1 MRATHP
7 LLATTLAA
15 FALASLSSPA
25 HAQRSSPGVTAARPA
40 PIGAPLRGHLVRA
53 NRAHR
58 HRAGSAYGP
67 NFYPDY
73 GPYDYTDDP
82 DVRENAPTRI
92 IMQTAAPAAPP
103 APAKIPEPLVMELR
117 GDHWVRLASTSA
129 EPNGAYFDLAAA
141 RTTPPP
147 APLPTA
153 VLVFRD
159 GHQEEA
165 ARYTIIGRTISIK
178 SDYWTTGS
186 WTRTIPLAQ
195 LDLPATLKL
204 NQSRGA
210 NFALP
215 SRPGEVMM
223 RP

>member
-1 MRATHP
+1 MRAH
-7 LLATTLAA
+7 LLSVATLSA
-15 FALASLSSPA
+15 FALASFSSPA
-25 HAQRSSPGVTAARPA
+25 RAQRSSGFAVAPTARRQA
-40 PIGAPLRGHLVRA
+40 IGAPLPGHLVRA
-53 NRAHR
+53 NRLRR
-58 HRAGSAYGP
+58 HHASSAYGP

-73 GPYDYTDDP
+73 SPYDYTDDP
-82 DVRENAPTRI
+82 DVRENTPAR
-92 IMQTAAPAAPP
+92 IMQTAAPATPP

-117 GDHWVRLASTSA
+117 EGHWVRLASTSA
-129 EPNGAYFDLAAA
+129 DPNGPYFDPGAA
-141 RTTPPP
+141 RTTLPH
-147 APLPTA
+147 APLPA
-153 VLVFRD
+153 AILVFRD

-178 SDYWTTGS
+178 SDYYATGS
-186 WTRTIPLAQ
+186 WTRTVPLAQ

-215 SRPGEVMM
+215 SRPGEIMM

>member
-7 LLATTLAA
+7 LLATTLTA
-15 FALASLSSPA
+15 FALTLLSSPVQ
-25 HAQRSSPGVTAARPA
+25 AQRGSGFTASRPA
-40 PIGAPLRGHLVRA
+40 PIGASLGGHLVRA

-73 GPYDYTDDP
+73 GPYDYADDQ
-82 DVRENAPTRI
+82 DARENAPTRI
-92 IMQTAAPAAPP
+92 IMQTVSKP
-103 APAKIPEPLVMELR
+103 APAPSPTKMSEPLVMELR

-129 EPNGAYFDLAAA
+129 EPNGPYFDPAAA
-141 RTTPPP
+141 RNIPPP
-147 APLPTA
+147 APLPA
-153 VLVFRD
+153 AILVFRD

-165 ARYTIIGRTISIK
+165 ARYTIVGRTISIK

-210 NFALP
+210 NFSLP